1 MSVNDACP
9 LFQFHHVDYMY
20 SSNDDRLNETAT
32 TYALRDVS
40 FQIQQGEY
48 VAIVGHN
55 GSGKSTLAKLMT
67 GLLSATAGTVH
78 LEGEP
83 VETYVATG
91 RLPQV
96 VGLVFQDPDSQSVAT
111 VVEEDV
117 AFALENL
124 NIPHAEM
131 HERVEAALQRVGMW
145 AYRMREP
152 HLLSGGQKQRVA
164 IASVIAAGPTC
175 LIFDEATS
183 MLDTIG
189 RREIRALMR
198 ELAASGHTVI
208 TITHH
213 MDEVIDAQRV
223 LVFDKGNLAMDTTPN
238 ELFLQEEKVK
248 ELHLEVPMQAL
259 VARLLR
265 ERGLNE
271 DNLGLIAPEEFVA
284 RLAKKS
290 VGADINA
297 ASDDQI
303 DDIDPPERHTADE
316 PVDIVAKVVEVA
328 HLHHVY
334 MRKTPLETQALS
346 DVSLTIDRGE
356 IAAIVGATGSGKST
370 LGLYLNGLYQAEPG
384 VVTVLGLDG
393 AAKQSARQLRQRVG
407 MLFQKSEA
415 QIFET
420 LVGDEIA
427 YGPFRF
433 GASVPE
439 ARQAVQAA
447 MELVNLDFSW
457 RDRPTFALSGGERR
471 KVATASV
478 LAQNPEIL
486 VLDEPTAAL
495 DPLARRELIQMLR
508 RLRDERH
515 MTIIFVTHQLEEV
528 VELADKVLVLDHGQ
542 LVLAASPAEWLS
554 HPDEVTALGF
564 DLPEAPAYVQSVCRA
579 AHLPLP
585 SPLPL
590 MPAHALV
597 WLGSLCLRDK
607 GGI

>member
-20 SSNDDRLNETAT
+20 SSNDDRLNQTAT

>member
-78 LEGEP
+78 LQGEP